1 MPPKVFTLSEANALL
16 PTLEPIIRRMVE
28 ASREF
33 RASER
38 LLDAFRARATMEG
51 GILPDRD
58 LSGAKAEA
66 DRLQNEIQE
75 MVSEVEAIGCVLKDV
90 DVGLVDFLSLRRG
103 RQVYLCWRLGEDAI
117 GFWHGLEEGY
127 AGRKAIESLG

>member
-1 MPPKVFTLSEANALL
+1 MAQKVFTLSEANALL
-16 PTLEPIIRRMVE
+16 PTLEPLVRRMVE

-66 DRLQNEIQE
+66 DRLQTEIQRLATD
-75 MVSEVEAIGCVLKDV
+75 VEAVGCILKDV
-90 DVGLVDFLSLRRG
+90 DVGLVDFLSLRQG
-103 RQVYLCWRLGEDAI
+103 RQVYLCWRLGERSI
-117 GFWHGLEEGY
+117 EFWHSLEEGY
-127 AGRKAIESLG
+127 AGRKPVESLD

>member
-1 MPPKVFTLSEANALL
+1 MAQKVFTLSEANALL
-16 PTLEPIIRRMVE
+16 PTLEPLIRRLVA

-66 DRLQNEIQE
+66 DRLQAEIQQLAAD
-75 MVSEVEAIGCVLKDV
+75 VEAIGCVLKDV
-90 DVGLVDFLSLRRG
+90 DVGLVDFLSLRQG
-103 RQVYLCWRLGEDAI
+103 RQVYLCWRLGESVIA
-117 GFWHGLEEGY
+117 FWHGLEEGY
-127 AGRKAIESLG
+127 AGRRPIEPLE